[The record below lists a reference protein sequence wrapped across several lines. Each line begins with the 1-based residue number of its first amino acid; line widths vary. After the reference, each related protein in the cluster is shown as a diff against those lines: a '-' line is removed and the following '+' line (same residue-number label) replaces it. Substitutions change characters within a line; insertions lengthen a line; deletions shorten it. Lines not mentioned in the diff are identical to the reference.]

1 MSPSKNNKTPEP
13 QFSSFEE
20 AFRKL
25 EETAQALEQGSL
37 SLSDAT
43 TLYEQGMRLAQVCN
57 DLLTRAELKITQL
70 KNGNSQTFVQPDE
83 EEEA

>member
-1 MSPSKNNKTPEP
+1 MSPLKHNKTPEP
-13 QFSSFEE
+13 QFPSFED

-37 SLSDAT
+37 SLSEAT
-43 TLYEQGMRLAQVCN
+43 SLYEQGMKLAQLCN
-57 DLLTRAELKITQL
+57 ELLTKAELKITQL
-70 KNGNSQTFVQPDE
+70 KNGRIPGLEQTDE

>member
-1 MSPSKNNKTPEP
+1 MSPSKSNKTPEP
-13 QFSSFEE
+13 QVPSFEE

-43 TLYEQGMRLAQVCN
+43 SLYEQGMKLAQVCN
-57 DLLTRAELKITQL
+57 DLLTKAELKITQL
-70 KNGNSQTFVQPDE
+70 KNGNNQPLSQPEE